1 MQGTV
6 RGGRQSSATGAQRGC
21 QAEACQAETKALQEA
36 QERLENELT
45 SPAEPILA
53 PAADAHH
60 TPVLAPADAA
70 AAAAA
75 SKQSKGKGKTST
87 ALPFVVPDATAAH
100 VMIELFNEFLKHRD
114 EN

>member
-21 QAEACQAETKALQEA
+21 QAEASQAETKALQEA

-53 PAADAHH
+53 PAADAH
-60 TPVLAPADAA
+60 TPVLAPAD
-70 AAAAA
+70 AAA

-87 ALPFVVPDATAAH
+87 ALPFVVPDATAAR